1 MTWWVNLIL
10 GLLIGSFLAS
20 YVPAYRDGF
29 KAVLNR
35 LAQSKKKNTK
45 GKK

>member
-1 MTWWVNLIL
+1 MAWWVNIIF
-10 GLLIGSFLAS
+10 GILIGSFMS
-20 YVPAYRDGF
+20 CYVPAYHNGF

-35 LAQSKKKNTK
+35 LAQTKKKNTK